1 MEEIRK
7 KIENLD
13 ISKTSCDIFI
23 YLFTYLFIYLFLS
36 IFNCL
41 VSKSTTLSILIQ
53 AIITPDFKKG
63 DRNLRDNY
71 RPGSFLPRVQSWT
84 KYMGANYSF
93 HVK

>member
-13 ISKTSCDIFI
+13 ISKTSCDI
-23 YLFTYLFIYLFLS
+23 FIYLFLS